1 MTQSQIQSL
10 VRRQIIYYLKE
21 DLEGG
26 ELLMKEVWE
35 QCDTDDDVV
44 TAKHELEEIIE
55 FLRDRDRR
63 MREGT

>member
-55 FLRDRDRR
+55 FLRDRD
-63 MREGT
+63 